1 MTKNTYSS
9 WPTGLWVDCTMN
21 EGLKLKA
28 WWKRLLKNEIDLH
41 IHVRNTNN
49 ITTVK
54 HFLENYINAIKSK
67 NKRKDNVKSRLWIDE
82 QCVQNIVSLV
92 DEWKCNQ
99 SDPENQNLWT
109 LQTCALA
116 SEELVNDFES
126 AYEDGDTLVQ
136 DSIDTQLIW
145 KSKSLFDPYPKNN
158 RETFVKF
165 KLPNFEFER
174 YWLLQIY
181 WNRRYGIVVAI
192 ANTIFSWQRKRWWD
206 SLYMKR
212 L

>member
-1 MTKNTYSS
+1 M
-9 WPTGLWVDCTMN
+9 
-21 EGLKLKA
+21 KA
-28 WWKRLLKNEIDLH
+28 WWNRLLKNEIGLH

-67 NKRKDNVKSRLWIDE
+67 NKRKDNAKSRLWIDE
-82 QCVQNIVSLV
+82 QCVRDIVSPV
-92 DEWKCNQ
+92 YEWKCNP

-206 SLYMKR
+206 NLYMKR